1 MSDGRLRFT
10 RALAYAAPGF
20 ALAIPLVPVFTFL
33 PTLYAR
39 DAGLGLARTGS
50 ILFLA
55 RILDFLLDPLI
66 GLGSDRLRTRFGRRK
81 PWIMAGAIAAG
92 AALVALFAP
101 PAGAGSWYLFLWLAL
116 LYVGFTSVQV
126 PYTAWGAELVQDYN
140 ERTRIAGMR
149 EGLTLAG
156 IVATGALP
164 VAASLAGLPE
174 RSGMIA
180 ISWLAILCGGPTIA
194 LLVWRVP
201 EAAPAASAVP
211 RAIGLRAIAAN
222 RPFLRLFCAWFVNG
236 LATGLPAVLFPLYLQ
251 HGLAAGQTA
260 RGIMIF
266 AYFAAGCGAI
276 PLWLALSRR
285 FGKHRVWCG
294 AMVMAMAAFVWVPLL
309 RPGDTAAFFVICL
322 VTGAALGADLV
333 LPPAM
338 QADVVDLDQLRTGAA
353 RAGFYFAIWG
363 MGTKLAL
370 GAAAGGGFFLLDLA
384 GFDPAGTNGRFALF
398 ALAATYALL
407 PVLFKAIA
415 VALVWNYPLTA
426 RRHAIIRRRL
436 ASRASPGGNRA
447 HRAASAR
454 A

>member
-1 MSDGRLRFT
+1 MSEGRLRFT
-10 RALAYAAPGF
+10 RVLAYAAPGF

-39 DAGLGLARTGS
+39 DAGLGLARTGA

-66 GLGSDRLRTRFGRRK
+66 GLGSDRLRTRLGRRK
-81 PWIMAGAIAAG
+81 PWIMAGAICAG

-101 PAGAGSWYLFLWLAL
+101 PPGAGGWYLLLWLAL
-116 LYVGFTSVQV
+116 LYLGFSSVQV

-156 IVATGALP
+156 MVATGALP
-164 VAASLAGLPE
+164 LAAALAGLSE

-180 ISWLAILCGGPTIA
+180 IAWLAILCGGPAIA
-194 LLVWRVP
+194 ILVWRVP
-201 EAAPAASAVP
+201 ETAPAASTMP
-211 RAIGLRAIAAN
+211 RARLRSVIAN

-251 HGLAAGQTA
+251 YGLAAGQTA
-260 RGIMIF
+260 RGVMIF

-276 PLWLALSRR
+276 PLWLALSRH

-294 AMVMAMAAFVWVPLL
+294 AMAMAMAAFVWVPLL
-309 RPGDTAAFFVICL
+309 HPGDEAAFFVICL

-338 QADVVDLDQLRTGAA
+338 QADVVDLDQLRTGEA

-370 GAAAGGGFFLLDLA
+370 GAAAGGAFLALGAL
-384 GFDPAGTNGRFALF
+384 GFDPNRANGRGALF
-398 ALAATYALL
+398 ALAALYALA
-407 PVLFKAIA
+407 PVALKAGA
-415 VALVWNYPLTA
+415 VALIWNYPLTPK
-426 RRHAIIRRRL
+426 RHAIIRRKLDRRGVT
-436 ASRASPGGNRA
+436 ASSRA
-447 HRAASAR
+447 
-454 A
+454 

>member
-1 MSDGRLRFT
+1 MSDERLRFT

-39 DAGLGLARTGS
+39 DVGLGLARTGS

-55 RILDFLLDPLI
+55 RVLDFLIDPLI
-66 GLGSDRLRTRFGRRK
+66 GFGSDRIRTPLGRRK
-81 PWIMAGAIAAG
+81 PWIMAGALCAG

-101 PAGAGSWYLFLWLAL
+101 PAGAGAWYLFLWLAL
-116 LYVGFTSVQV
+116 LYVGFTAVQV
-126 PYTAWGAELVQDYN
+126 PYTAWGAELVRGYD

-164 VAASLAGLPE
+164 VMAALAGLSE
-174 RSGMIA
+174 RSGLNAIA
-180 ISWLAILCGGPTIA
+180 WLAILIGGPTIA
-194 LLVWRVP
+194 ILVWRVP
-201 EAAPAASAVP
+201 EGPSAGTRP
-211 RAIGLRAIAAN
+211 RAMALRSVIAN

-260 RGIMIF
+260 RGVMIF
-266 AYFAAGCGAI
+266 AYFAAGCAAI
-276 PLWLALSRR
+276 PLWLTLSRR

-309 RPGDTAAFFVICL
+309 RPGDEAAFFVICL
-322 VTGAALGADLV
+322 VTGAALGADVV

-338 QADVVDLDQLRTGAA
+338 QAVVVDLDQLRTGEA

-370 GAAAGGGFFLLDLA
+370 GTAAGAAFLALDA
-384 GFDPAGTNGRFALF
+384 VGFDPNGANGPGALF
-398 ALAATYALL
+398 ALAAIYALA
-407 PVLFKAIA
+407 PVVLKAGA
-415 VALVWNYPLTA
+415 VALVWNYPLTPQ
-426 RRHAIIRRRL
+426 RHAIIRRRL
-436 ASRASPGGNRA
+436 ERRGL
-447 HRAASAR
+447 SA
-454 A
+454 